1 MITEDEITDE
11 EFKALTDALEGVGHY
26 DPSVKDMLTHIR
38 DSDLKWVGFSIE
50 YTSTV
55 TREYPHRKIQ
65 SVKAINLPEAGRFEK
80 AIYEFAADPDKF
92 LPLIEEM
99 GMLPSDSANYGG
111 REIILA
117 LGENNFPLGKLFSP
131 KTSSKTVYSTV

>member
-1 MITEDEITDE
+1 MITED

-65 SVKAINLPEAGRFEK
+65 RVKAINFPEAVRFGK
-80 AIYEFAADPDKF
+80 AIFEFAADPDKF
-92 LPLIEEM
+92 SSLIEEM
-99 GMLPSDSANYGG
+99 GMNLTDSTGYTG
-111 REIILA
+111 REIILSMD
-117 LGENNFPLGKLFSP
+117 NTFVF
-131 KTSSKTVYSTV
+131 

>member
-11 EFKALTDALEGVGHY
+11 AFKDLTDSLEAVGHY

-38 DSDLKWVGFSIE
+38 VSDSKWVGFSIE
-50 YTSTV
+50 YTSTEIGGGHKYRDKV
-55 TREYPHRKIQ
+55 K

-92 LPLIEEM
+92 SALIEET
-99 GMLPSDSANYGG
+99 GMNLTNSTEFTG

-117 LGENNFPLGKLFSP
+117 KDLK
-131 KTSSKTVYSTV
+131 